1 MRPTKEKTS
10 TLKENCM
17 FVLKG
22 RFEMKM
28 KRLLVLLLI
37 ILKETA
43 AQTCSSS
50 DCTSTTCN
58 CYNKGLTSVPQ
69 DLPTTTSILV
79 LSFNDIATL
88 NQGDFSSNKRA
99 YIAISGN
106 PWQCDCSMLPIKQ
119 VMTGSH
125 RFESEI
131 ICAGPANLVGK
142 RLLNDVTPA
151 DMCEETTKAPSTA
164 RPSTPASTRV
174 ASTARTS
181 TPASTPVA
189 STARTSTPA
198 STPVA
203 STVTT
208 ARTSTPAPCSTYW
221 KNCVTIQFWKKA
233 SCRRNCSNCRKKCSK
248 CTKKFRKVC
257 PDKST
262 RWSTCLTELKNRC
275 I

>member
-1 MRPTKEKTS
+1 
-10 TLKENCM
+10 
-17 FVLKG
+17 
-22 RFEMKM
+22 MKM

-88 NQGDFSSNKRA
+88 NQGDFSSLRTLLFRNNQLSTLPVGLFEKLVSISSSNKRA

-164 RPSTPASTRV
+164 RPSTPAST
-174 ASTARTS
+174 
-181 TPASTPVA
+181 PVA

-233 SCRRNCSNCRKKCSK
+233 SCRRHCSNCRKKCSK